1 MNDRPLPTQLHPAL
15 RGSNLYPASLAGI
28 TLITAWLLSQ
38 YQANL
43 LAVWLVLNAVL
54 IIRFRTVP
62 LVFCLMALMMIF
74 ARSQWWTLPPY
85 PPLFHSMSWLP
96 VMTVALVLLSFRCCT
111 FAPQPLSQLLGTTP
125 QPRESTETDPTVVT
139 STDDDR
145 VSPPHKTP
153 RRKGPFERFASY
165 LLLGWLARR
174 IGNFVRGLLPS
185 RRVPSYRDE
194 ASFVASEATGILG
207 LVIAVAVISA
217 VTVSSLPAVDRHA
230 YAFSMQGSGMR
241 LVVLIV
247 FGCLAWY
254 LINVGL
260 NYLSLRSL
268 SPLVAAVSMRRE
280 LLQGHLA
287 EYRVASR
294 AGNRHLPVRFWPSF
308 RRQTRE

>member
-1 MNDRPLPTQLHPAL
+1 MNERPLPSQLHRAL

-43 LAVWLVLNAVL
+43 LAVGLVLNTVL

-62 LVFCLMALMMIF
+62 LVFCLMTLMMIF

-85 PPLFHSMSWLP
+85 PSLFHSMSWLP

-111 FAPQPLSQLLGTTP
+111 FAPQPLSQLLGTSP
-125 QPRESTETDPTVVT
+125 QPPASTETDPTVVT
-139 STDDDR
+139 STGDDR
-145 VSPPHKTP
+145 VSPPNTTP
-153 RRKGPFERFASY
+153 RRKGFFETLASY

-174 IGNFVRGLLPS
+174 LENFVRGLLPS

-194 ASFVASEATGILG
+194 ASFVASEATGIVG

-217 VTVSSLPAVDRHA
+217 VIVVILPAVDQHA
-230 YAFSMQGSGMR
+230 YSFSMQGSGMR

-254 LINVGL
+254 LTNVGL
-260 NYLSLRSL
+260 NYLGLRSL
-268 SPLVAAVSMRRE
+268 SPLVAAVTMRRE

-294 AGNRHLPVRFWPSF
+294 AGNRRPPMRFWPSF
-308 RRQTRE
+308 RPQTRD